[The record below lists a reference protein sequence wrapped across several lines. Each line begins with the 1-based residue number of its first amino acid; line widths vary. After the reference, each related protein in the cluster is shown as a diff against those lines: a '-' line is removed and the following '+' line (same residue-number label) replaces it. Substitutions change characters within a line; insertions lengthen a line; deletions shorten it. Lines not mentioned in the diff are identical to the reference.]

1 MSWKKREG
9 QLDREL
15 QFHFDQLV
23 ADYIRQGMIEAQAR
37 RKARQE
43 FGGMESVKEDCRDA
57 RPTLWLD
64 SILQDVRFALRS
76 MRKNAAL
83 AITVIGT
90 LALGIGANTA
100 IFTVLNSVLLRPLPY
115 AQPDRLVTLFETMPQ
130 WPRASAA
137 YLNYLDWRKLDKTC
151 QDLAALRWENFNL
164 TGSGDP
170 ERLHGRMVSASVFP
184 VLGIAPLIGRVFT
197 PEEDRAGGK
206 PVALISESLWRR
218 RFGADA
224 GILGRTLTL
233 NGSDYTVIGV
243 LPAWFQFPFQVGSS
257 AEDIAVPLGQATDP
271 PMQDR
276 LFHPGIRVV
285 GRLKTGVRLE
295 TARAEFTHIAHVLA
309 REYPKANEGHG
320 ISVTPLK
327 DELVGYVRAALY
339 LLMGAVVFVLL
350 IACANV
356 ANLLLARA
364 TAREPEIAMR
374 AALGAS
380 RSRIIRQML
389 TESILMALAG
399 GLAGVCLAWAA
410 TSILVKSAARVL
422 PRSERISMD
431 GRVLLF
437 TLGIA
442 LLTGLLFGLAPAL
455 QFSRSKIRTAG
466 RGVVMGRHGFRDL
479 LVVGQVAL
487 ALPLLVGGALLVR
500 TLWNLHDVNPGF
512 DPHNML
518 VMDLSLSPSAAS
530 TGPSIRGAYR
540 DLLRGLLNLPGI
552 DAAASVGNLP
562 MTGDDSA
569 APIRVE
575 GRPLPKNQNDLPV
588 VLLYPTTPEY
598 LRAMKIPLLRGR
610 FINEHDNENSQ
621 PVTVIDEA
629 TARMLFPNED
639 PIGKRVV
646 VGTGGPSQIIGVVGH
661 VKHSGLDDDVA
672 SRFQLQAYYPVM
684 QLPDNFLKF
693 VAGGAGTFVLRTKSN
708 PLGLIDAVR
717 AQVRSSDPDDV
728 VSNFHSMDEIVA
740 GTLASRRFLLVLLG
754 TFAGIALL
762 LAAVG
767 IYGVISYSVSQRTR
781 EIGIRMAL
789 GARPG
794 DILRSVVGQGVILSI
809 AGIALGIIASFF
821 LTRFMSSVLF
831 GVARTDPLTF
841 LGVAIALS
849 LVALCAS
856 FLPAL
861 RGSKADPLSALRC
874 E

>member
-1 MSWKKREG
+1 
-9 QLDREL
+9 
-15 QFHFDQLV
+15 
-23 ADYIRQGMIEAQAR
+23 
-37 RKARQE
+37 
-43 FGGMESVKEDCRDA
+43 MESVKEDCRDA

-90 LALGIGANTA
+90 LALGIGVNTA
-100 IFTVLNSVLLRPLPY
+100 IFTVLNGVLLRPLPY

-130 WPRASAA
+130 FPRASAA
-137 YLNYLDWRKLDKTC
+137 YLNYLDWRKLDNSC
-151 QDLAALRWENFNL
+151 QDLAALRWEEFNL

-170 ERLHGRMVSASVFP
+170 ERLHGRMVSASAFP
-184 VLGIAPLIGRVFT
+184 VLGVAPLLGRTFN

-224 GILGRTLTL
+224 AILGRTLTL
-233 NGSDYTVIGV
+233 NGSDYSVIGV
-243 LPAWFQFPFQVGSS
+243 LPAGFRFPFQFASS
-257 AEDIAVPLGQATDP
+257 AEDVAVPLGQATDP

-285 GRLKTGVRLE
+285 GRLKPGVRLE
-295 TARAEFTHIAHVLA
+295 TARAEFTRIAQVLA

-327 DELVGYVRAALY
+327 EELVGNVRGALY
-339 LLMGAVVFVLL
+339 LLMGAVIFVLL

-380 RSRIIRQML
+380 RSRIMRQML
-389 TESILMALAG
+389 TESILLALAG
-399 GLAGVCLAWAA
+399 GLTGICLAWAA

-422 PRSERISMD
+422 PRAERIAMD
-431 GRVLLF
+431 GHVLLF

-442 LLTGLLFGLAPAL
+442 LLTGLVFGLAPAL
-455 QFSRSKIRTAG
+455 QFSRSKIRKAG
-466 RGVVMGRHGFRDL
+466 RSVIMGRHAFRDL
-479 LVVGQVAL
+479 LVVGQIAL
-487 ALPLLVGGALLVR
+487 ALPLLVGGTLLVR
-500 TLWNLHDVNPGF
+500 TLWNLHDVDPGF

-530 TGPSIRGAYR
+530 TGPSIRRAYR
-540 DLLRGLLNLPGI
+540 DLLRRLHNLPGV
-552 DAAASVGNLP
+552 DSVASIGNLP
-562 MTGDDSA
+562 MTGDDMA

-575 GRPLPKNQNDLPV
+575 GRPVRKNQNDLPA

-598 LRAMKIPLLRGR
+598 LRALKIPLLRGR
-610 FINEHDNENSQ
+610 FFDERDTENGRL
-621 PVTVIDEA
+621 VMVIDEA
-629 TARMLFPNED
+629 TAQTLFPNED
-639 PIGKRVV
+639 PIGKRIV
-646 VGTGGPSQIIGVVGH
+646 VGTALPAEIIGVVGH
-661 VKHSGLDDDVA
+661 VKHSGLDDDIA
-672 SRFQLQAYYPVM
+672 SRIHLQAYYPEL
-684 QLPDNFLKF
+684 QLSDAFLKF
-693 VAGGAGTFVLRTKSN
+693 VAGAAGTFVLRTKSN

-767 IYGVISYSVSQRTR
+767 IYGVISYAVSQRKR

-794 DILRSVVGQGVILSI
+794 DILRSVVGQSAILSI
-809 AGIALGIIASFF
+809 AGIALGIIASVF
-821 LTRFMSSVLF
+821 LTRFMNSVLF
-831 GVARTDPLTF
+831 GVARTDPVTF

-856 FLPAL
+856 LLPAL